1 MAKICIPNETRRGV
15 LHLILVI
22 NRLIIMDSFSSL
34 ETSLGE
40 MSVFSQELLA
50 IALSSSVNILAGL
63 GTIII
68 GFWLSSKASSM
79 VRKQMSTLRRVD
91 KTLAPILASII
102 RYAGFI
108 LTLVVALGQFGVQTT
123 SIIAVLGAAGLA
135 IGLALQ
141 GTLSNV
147 ASGIML
153 LLLRPFSVG
162 DWIET
167 NSISGT
173 VREIG
178 LFATQIDTFDN
189 IYITV
194 PNSSIWSATI
204 INNSRHQIRRMDLD
218 IGIGYNSDLNKVEKA
233 LITLT
238 KDKRILSDPEPQFL
252 VVDYADSAILV
263 RLRLYA
269 QYEDFF
275 ALNWDLKRRLK
286 PLLDA
291 HNIEIPFPQR
301 VVHHLGTDSE
311 TGS

>member
-1 MAKICIPNETRRGV
+1 
-15 LHLILVI
+15 
-22 NRLIIMDSFSSL
+22 MDSFSSL

-68 GFWLSSKASSM
+68 GFWLSSKASGM
-79 VRKQMSTLRRVD
+79 VRKQMSTLQRVD

-108 LTLVVALGQFGVQTT
+108 LTLVVALGQFRVQTT

-233 LITLT
+233 LMTLT
-238 KDKRILSDPEPQFL
+238 KDKRILSDPKPQFL

-291 HNIEIPFPQR
+291 HNIEIPFPQL

>member
-1 MAKICIPNETRRGV
+1 
-15 LHLILVI
+15 
-22 NRLIIMDSFSSL
+22 MDSFSSL

-68 GFWLSSKASSM
+68 GFWLSSKASSI
-79 VRKQMSTLRRVD
+79 VRKQMSTLQRVD

-218 IGIGYNSDLNKVEKA
+218 IGIGYNSDLNEVEKA

-301 VVHHLGTDSE
+301 VVHHLGTDPE

>member
-1 MAKICIPNETRRGV
+1 
-15 LHLILVI
+15 
-22 NRLIIMDSFSSL
+22 MDSFSAL

-40 MSVFSQELLA
+40 MSLLSQELFA
-50 IALSSSVNILAGL
+50 IALSSSVNVLAGI

-68 GFWLSSKASSM
+68 GFWLSGKASGM
-79 VRKQMSTLRRVD
+79 LRKRMSTLPRAD
-91 KTLAPILASII
+91 KTLIPILASII

-167 NSISGT
+167 NGISGT
-173 VREIG
+173 VQEIG
-178 LFATQIDTFDN
+178 LFSTQIDTFEN
-189 IYITV
+189 IFISV
-194 PNSSIWSATI
+194 PNSSIWSSTI
-204 INNSRHQIRRMDLD
+204 VNNSRHSVRRMDID
-218 IGIGYNSDLNKVEKA
+218 IGIGYDSDLEKVEQA
-233 LITLT
+233 LLSLT
-238 KDKRILSDPEPQFL
+238 ADERVLADPEPVFL
-252 VVDYADSAILV
+252 VVDYADSAIVV

-269 QYEDFF
+269 RYDDFF
-275 ALNWDLKRRLK
+275 ALNWDIKRRLK
-286 PLLDA
+286 PLLDE
-291 HNIEIPFPQR
+291 HQIEIPFPQR
-301 VVHHLGTDSE
+301 VIRYSGTE
-311 TGS
+311 A

>member
-1 MAKICIPNETRRGV
+1 
-15 LHLILVI
+15 
-22 NRLIIMDSFSSL
+22 MDSFSSL

-50 IALSSSVNILAGL
+50 IALSSSVNILAGF

-68 GFWLSSKASSM
+68 GFYLSSKASSM
-79 VRKQMSTLRRVD
+79 VRKQMSTLQRVD
-91 KTLAPILASII
+91 KTLTPILASII

-194 PNSSIWSATI
+194 PNSSIWSAAI

-218 IGIGYNSDLNKVEKA
+218 IGIGYNSDLTEVEKA
-233 LITLT
+233 LMTLT

-269 QYEDFF
+269 QYEEFF

>member
-1 MAKICIPNETRRGV
+1 
-15 LHLILVI
+15 
-22 NRLIIMDSFSSL
+22 MDTFSAF

-40 MSVFSQELLA
+40 MSLLSQELFA
-50 IALSSSVNILAGL
+50 IALSSSVNVLAGI

-68 GFWLSSKASSM
+68 GFWLSGKASGM
-79 VRKQMSTLRRVD
+79 LRKRMSSLPRAD
-91 KTLAPILASII
+91 KTLIPILASIV

-178 LFATQIDTFDN
+178 LFSTQIDTFEN
-189 IYITV
+189 VFISV
-194 PNSSIWSATI
+194 PNSSI
-204 INNSRHQIRRMDLD
+204 
-218 IGIGYNSDLNKVEKA
+218 
-233 LITLT
+233 
-238 KDKRILSDPEPQFL
+238 
-252 VVDYADSAILV
+252 
-263 RLRLYA
+263 
-269 QYEDFF
+269 
-275 ALNWDLKRRLK
+275 
-286 PLLDA
+286 
-291 HNIEIPFPQR
+291 
-301 VVHHLGTDSE
+301 
-311 TGS
+311 

>member
-1 MAKICIPNETRRGV
+1 
-15 LHLILVI
+15 
-22 NRLIIMDSFSSL
+22 MDSFSSL

-79 VRKQMSTLRRVD
+79 VRKQMSTLQRVD

-269 QYEDFF
+269 QYDDFF

>member
-1 MAKICIPNETRRGV
+1 
-15 LHLILVI
+15 
-22 NRLIIMDSFSSL
+22 MDSFSAL

-40 MSVFSQELLA
+40 MSLLSQELFT
-50 IALSSSVNILAGL
+50 IALSSSVNVLAGI

-68 GFWLSSKASSM
+68 GFWLSGKASGM
-79 VRKQMSTLRRVD
+79 LRKRMSTLPRAD
-91 KTLAPILASII
+91 KTLIPILASII

-167 NSISGT
+167 NGISGT
-173 VREIG
+173 VQEIG
-178 LFATQIDTFDN
+178 LFSTQIDTFEN
-189 IYITV
+189 IFISV
-194 PNSSIWSATI
+194 PNSSIWSSTI
-204 INNSRHQIRRMDLD
+204 VNNSRHSVRRMDID
-218 IGIGYNSDLNKVEKA
+218 IGIGYDSDLDKVEQA
-233 LITLT
+233 LLSLT
-238 KDKRILSDPEPQFL
+238 ADERVMADPEPVFL
-252 VVDYADSAILV
+252 VVDYADSAIVV

-269 QYEDFF
+269 RYDDFF
-275 ALNWDLKRRLK
+275 ALNWDIKRRLK
-286 PLLDA
+286 PLLDE
-291 HNIEIPFPQR
+291 HQIEIPFPQR
-301 VVHHLGTDSE
+301 VIRYSGTE
-311 TGS
+311 A

>member
-1 MAKICIPNETRRGV
+1 
-15 LHLILVI
+15 
-22 NRLIIMDSFSSL
+22 MDSFSSL

-40 MSVFSQELLA
+40 MSVFSQELLS

-68 GFWLSSKASSM
+68 GFWLSSKASGM
-79 VRKQMSTLRRVD
+79 VRKQMSTLQRVD

-269 QYEDFF
+269 QYDDFF

>member
-1 MAKICIPNETRRGV
+1 
-15 LHLILVI
+15 
-22 NRLIIMDSFSSL
+22 MDSFSSL

-40 MSVFSQELLA
+40 MSLLSQELLA
-50 IALSSSVNILAGL
+50 IALSSSVNVLAGL

-79 VRKQMSTLRRVD
+79 VSKQMSTLQRVD

-108 LTLVVALGQFGVQTT
+108 LTMVVALGQFGIQTT

-194 PNSSIWSATI
+194 PNSSIWSETI
-204 INNSRHQIRRMDLD
+204 INNSRHRIRRMDVD
-218 IGIGYNSDLNKVEKA
+218 IGIGYTSDLNEVEKA
-233 LITLT
+233 LMTLAT
-238 KDKRILSDPEPQFL
+238 DERILPDPEPQFL
-252 VVDYADSAILV
+252 VVDYADSAIVV

-269 QYEDFF
+269 QYENFF

-301 VVHHLGTDSE
+301 VIHHLGTDSKTE
-311 TGS
+311 S

>member
-1 MAKICIPNETRRGV
+1 
-15 LHLILVI
+15 
-22 NRLIIMDSFSSL
+22 MDSFSSL

-68 GFWLSSKASSM
+68 GFWLSSKASRI
-79 VRKQMSTLRRVD
+79 VRKQMSTLQRVD

-218 IGIGYNSDLNKVEKA
+218 IGIGYNSDLNEVEKA

-269 QYEDFF
+269 QYQDFF

-301 VVHHLGTDSE
+301 VVHHLGKDSE
-311 TGS
+311 SGS

>member
-1 MAKICIPNETRRGV
+1 
-15 LHLILVI
+15 
-22 NRLIIMDSFSSL
+22 MDSFSSL

-40 MSVFSQELLA
+40 MSLLSQELLA
-50 IALSSSVNILAGL
+50 IALSSSVNVFAGL

-79 VRKQMSTLRRVD
+79 VSKQMSTLQRVD

-108 LTLVVALGQFGVQTT
+108 LTMVVALGQFGIQTT

-194 PNSSIWSATI
+194 PNSSIWSETI
-204 INNSRHQIRRMDLD
+204 INNSRHRIRRMDVD
-218 IGIGYNSDLNKVEKA
+218 IGIGYTSDLNEVEKA
-233 LITLT
+233 LMTLAT
-238 KDKRILSDPEPQFL
+238 DERILPDPEPQFL
-252 VVDYADSAILV
+252 VVDYADSAIVV

-269 QYEDFF
+269 QYENFF

-301 VVHHLGTDSE
+301 VIHHLGTDSKTE
-311 TGS
+311 S

>member
-1 MAKICIPNETRRGV
+1 
-15 LHLILVI
+15 
-22 NRLIIMDSFSSL
+22 MDSFSSL

-68 GFWLSSKASSM
+68 GFWLSSKASSI
-79 VRKQMSTLRRVD
+79 VRTQMSTLQRVD

-218 IGIGYNSDLNKVEKA
+218 IGIGYNSDLNEVEKA

-269 QYEDFF
+269 QYDDFF

>member
-1 MAKICIPNETRRGV
+1 MN
-15 LHLILVI
+15 
-22 NRLIIMDSFSSL
+22 SFSSL
-34 ETSLGE
+34 EASLGE

-79 VRKQMSTLRRVD
+79 VRKQMSTLQRVD
-91 KTLAPILASII
+91 KTLTPILASTI

-173 VREIG
+173 VQEIG

-263 RLRLYA
+263 RLRLYT

-301 VVHHLGTDSE
+301 VVHHLRSDSE

>member
-1 MAKICIPNETRRGV
+1 
-15 LHLILVI
+15 
-22 NRLIIMDSFSSL
+22 MDSFSSL
-34 ETSLGE
+34 ETSLDE

-68 GFWLSSKASSM
+68 GFWLSSKASGM
-79 VRKQMSTLRRVD
+79 VRKQMSTLQRVD

-173 VREIG
+173 VQEIG

-189 IYITV
+189 IYITL

-204 INNSRHQIRRMDLD
+204 INNSRHQLRRMDLD

-233 LITLT
+233 LMTLT

-252 VVDYADSAILV
+252 VVDYGDSAILV

-269 QYEDFF
+269 RYEDFF
-275 ALNWDLKRRLK
+275 ALNWELKRRLK

-291 HNIEIPFPQR
+291 HHIEIPFPQR
-301 VVHHLGTDSE
+301 VVHHMGKDTE
-311 TGS
+311 TGL

>member
-1 MAKICIPNETRRGV
+1 
-15 LHLILVI
+15 
-22 NRLIIMDSFSSL
+22 MDSFSSL

-40 MSVFSQELLA
+40 MSLLSQELLA
-50 IALSSSVNILAGL
+50 IALSSSVNVLAGL

-79 VRKQMSTLRRVD
+79 VSKQMSTLQRVD

-108 LTLVVALGQFGVQTT
+108 LTMVVALGQFGIQTT

-194 PNSSIWSATI
+194 PNSSIWSETI
-204 INNSRHQIRRMDLD
+204 INNSRHRIRRMDVD
-218 IGIGYNSDLNKVEKA
+218 IGIGYTSDLNEVEKA
-233 LITLT
+233 LMTLAT
-238 KDKRILSDPEPQFL
+238 DKRILPDPEPQFL
-252 VVDYADSAILV
+252 VVDYADSAIVV

-269 QYEDFF
+269 QYENFF

-301 VVHHLGTDSE
+301 VVHHLGTDSKTE
-311 TGS
+311 S

>member
-1 MAKICIPNETRRGV
+1 
-15 LHLILVI
+15 
-22 NRLIIMDSFSSL
+22 MDSFSSL
-34 ETSLGE
+34 ETSLNE
-40 MSVFSQELLA
+40 MSLFSQELIAL
-50 IALSSSVNILAGL
+50 ALSSSVNVLAGL

-68 GFWLSSKASSM
+68 GFWLSGKASAM
-79 VRKQMSTLRRVD
+79 VRKQMSTLPRVD
-91 KTLAPILASII
+91 KTLAPILASTI

-167 NSISGT
+167 NTISGT
-173 VREIG
+173 VQEIG

-189 IYITV
+189 VYISV
-194 PNSSIWSATI
+194 PNSSIWSAII
-204 INNSRHQIRRMDLD
+204 INNSRHPVRRMDVD
-218 IGIGYNSDLNKVEKA
+218 IAIGYDSDLDKVEKA
-233 LITLT
+233 LMMLT
-238 KDKRILSDPEPQFL
+238 EDQRVLPEPPPQFL
-252 VVDYADSAILV
+252 VVDYAESAIVV

-269 QYEDFF
+269 QFEDFF
-275 ALNWDLKRRLK
+275 ALNWELKRRLK
-286 PLLDA
+286 PILDA
-291 HNIEIPFPQR
+291 HDIEIPFPQR
-301 VVHHLGTDSE
+301 VVHHVGRDAE
-311 TGS
+311 AGSSGR

>member
-1 MAKICIPNETRRGV
+1 
-15 LHLILVI
+15 
-22 NRLIIMDSFSSL
+22 MDNFTSL

-40 MSVFSQELLA
+40 MNLFSQELLSF
-50 IALSSSVNILAGL
+50 ALSSSVNVIAGL

-79 VRKQMSTLRRVD
+79 VSKQMSALQRVD

-108 LTLVVALGQFGVQTT
+108 LTLVVALGQFGIQTT

-173 VREIG
+173 VKEIG
-178 LFATQIDTFDN
+178 LFATQIDTFDH

-194 PNSSIWSATI
+194 PNSSIWSETI
-204 INNSRHQIRRMDLD
+204 INNSRHQIRRMDID
-218 IGIGYNSDLNKVEKA
+218 IGISYNSDLNEVEEA
-233 LITLT
+233 LMALT
-238 KDKRILSDPEPQFL
+238 TDERILPDPEPQFL
-252 VVDYADSAILV
+252 VVDYADSAIMV

-269 QYEDFF
+269 QYENFF

-286 PLLDA
+286 PLLDS

-301 VVHHLGTDSE
+301 VVHHLGTDSK
-311 TGS
+311 TDT

>member
-1 MAKICIPNETRRGV
+1 
-15 LHLILVI
+15 
-22 NRLIIMDSFSSL
+22 MDSFSSL

-79 VRKQMSTLRRVD
+79 VRKQMSTLQRVD
-91 KTLAPILASII
+91 KTLTPILASII

-153 LLLRPFSVG
+153 LLLRPFRVG

-218 IGIGYNSDLNKVEKA
+218 IGIGYNSDLNEVEKA

-269 QYEDFF
+269 QYDDFF

-301 VVHHLGTDSE
+301 VVHHLGKDSE

>member
-1 MAKICIPNETRRGV
+1 
-15 LHLILVI
+15 
-22 NRLIIMDSFSSL
+22 MDTFSAF

-40 MSVFSQELLA
+40 MSLLSQELFA
-50 IALSSSVNILAGL
+50 IALSSSVNVLAGI

-68 GFWLSSKASSM
+68 GLWLSGKASGM
-79 VRKQMSTLRRVD
+79 VRKRMSGLPRAD
-91 KTLAPILASII
+91 KTLIPILASII

-167 NSISGT
+167 NGISGT

-178 LFATQIDTFDN
+178 LFSTQIDTFEN
-189 IYITV
+189 VFISV
-194 PNSSIWSATI
+194 PNSSIWSSTI
-204 INNSRHQIRRMDLD
+204 VNNSRHTTRRMDID
-218 IGIGYNSDLNKVEKA
+218 IGIGYDSDLDVVETA
-233 LITLT
+233 LLSLSTDERVLT
-238 KDKRILSDPEPQFL
+238 DPEPIFL
-252 VVDYADSAILV
+252 VVDYADSAIIV

-269 QYEDFF
+269 RYDDFF

-286 PLLDA
+286 PLLDS
-291 HNIEIPFPQR
+291 HQIEIPFPQR
-301 VVHHLGTDSE
+301 VVHHMAQAAEDLSE
-311 TGS
+311 

>member
-1 MAKICIPNETRRGV
+1 MN
-15 LHLILVI
+15 
-22 NRLIIMDSFSSL
+22 SFSSL

-79 VRKQMSTLRRVD
+79 VRKQMSTLQRVD

>member
-1 MAKICIPNETRRGV
+1 
-15 LHLILVI
+15 
-22 NRLIIMDSFSSL
+22 MDSFSSL

-79 VRKQMSTLRRVD
+79 VRKQMSTLQRVD
-91 KTLAPILASII
+91 KTLTPILASII

-108 LTLVVALGQFGVQTT
+108 ITLVVALGQFGVQTT

-218 IGIGYNSDLNKVEKA
+218 IGIGYNSDLNEVEKA

-238 KDKRILSDPEPQFL
+238 EDKRILSDPEPQFL

-269 QYEDFF
+269 QYEHFF

-301 VVHHLGTDSE
+301 VVHYPGTDSK
-311 TGS
+311 TAS

>member
-1 MAKICIPNETRRGV
+1 
-15 LHLILVI
+15 
-22 NRLIIMDSFSSL
+22 MDSFSSL

-79 VRKQMSTLRRVD
+79 VRKQMSTLQRVD
-91 KTLAPILASII
+91 KTLTPILASII

-218 IGIGYNSDLNKVEKA
+218 IGIGYNSDLNEVEKA

-301 VVHHLGTDSE
+301 VVHHMGTDSE

>member
-1 MAKICIPNETRRGV
+1 
-15 LHLILVI
+15 
-22 NRLIIMDSFSSL
+22 MDSFSSL

-40 MSVFSQELLA
+40 MSLLSQELLA
-50 IALSSSVNILAGL
+50 IALSSSVNVLAGL

-79 VRKQMSTLRRVD
+79 VSKQMSTLQRVD

-108 LTLVVALGQFGVQTT
+108 LTMVVALGQFGVQTT

-189 IYITV
+189 VYITV
-194 PNSSIWSATI
+194 PNSSIWSETI
-204 INNSRHQIRRMDLD
+204 INNSRHHIRRMDVD
-218 IGIGYNSDLNKVEKA
+218 IGIGYTSDLNEVEKA
-233 LITLT
+233 FMTLT
-238 KDKRILSDPEPQFL
+238 KDKRILLDPKPQFL
-252 VVDYADSAILV
+252 VVDYADSAIVV

-269 QYEDFF
+269 QYENFF

-301 VVHHLGTDSE
+301 VVHHLGTNSKTE
-311 TGS
+311 S

>member
-1 MAKICIPNETRRGV
+1 
-15 LHLILVI
+15 
-22 NRLIIMDSFSSL
+22 MDSFSAL
-34 ETSLGE
+34 ENSLGE
-40 MSVFSQELLA
+40 MSLFSQELLA
-50 IALSSSVNILAGL
+50 IAVSSSVNVLAGL

-68 GFWLSSKASSM
+68 GFWLSGKASSM
-79 VRKQMSTLRRVD
+79 LRKQMSTLPRVD
-91 KTLAPILASII
+91 KTLTPILASIV

-108 LTLVVALGQFGVQTT
+108 LTLVVSLGQFGVQTT

-147 ASGIML
+147 ASGFML

-167 NSISGT
+167 NDISGT
-173 VREIG
+173 VKEIG
-178 LFATQIDTFDN
+178 LFATQIDTFEN
-189 IYITV
+189 IYITL

-204 INNSRHQIRRMDLD
+204 INNSRHPTRRMDLD
-218 IGIGYNSDLNKVEKA
+218 IGIGYDGNLNEVEKA
-233 LITLT
+233 LMTLT
-238 KDKRILSDPEPQFL
+238 KDKRILPDPKAQFL
-252 VVDYADSAILV
+252 VVDYADSAIVV

-269 QYEDFF
+269 RYEDFF

>member
-1 MAKICIPNETRRGV
+1 
-15 LHLILVI
+15 
-22 NRLIIMDSFSSL
+22 MDSFSSL
-34 ETSLGE
+34 ETSLNE

-79 VRKQMSTLRRVD
+79 VRKQMSTLQRVD

-218 IGIGYNSDLNKVEKA
+218 IGIGYNSDLNEVEKA
-233 LITLT
+233 LLTLT
-238 KDKRILSDPEPQFL
+238 NDKRILLDPEPQFL

>member
-1 MAKICIPNETRRGV
+1 
-15 LHLILVI
+15 
-22 NRLIIMDSFSSL
+22 MDSFSSL

-68 GFWLSSKASSM
+68 GFWLSSKASSI
-79 VRKQMSTLRRVD
+79 VRKQMSTLQRVD

-218 IGIGYNSDLNKVEKA
+218 IGIGYNSDLNEVEKA

>member
-1 MAKICIPNETRRGV
+1 MN
-15 LHLILVI
+15 
-22 NRLIIMDSFSSL
+22 SFSSL
-34 ETSLGE
+34 EASLGE

-68 GFWLSSKASSM
+68 GFWLSSKSSSM
-79 VRKQMSTLRRVD
+79 VRKQMSTLQRVD

-218 IGIGYNSDLNKVEKA
+218 IGIGYNSDLNEVEKA

>member
-1 MAKICIPNETRRGV
+1 MN
-15 LHLILVI
+15 
-22 NRLIIMDSFSSL
+22 SFSSL
-34 ETSLGE
+34 EASLGE

-68 GFWLSSKASSM
+68 GFWLSSKASSI
-79 VRKQMSTLRRVD
+79 VRKQMSTLQRVD

-233 LITLT
+233 LMTLT
-238 KDKRILSDPEPQFL
+238 KDKRILSDPKPQFL

-269 QYEDFF
+269 QYDDFF